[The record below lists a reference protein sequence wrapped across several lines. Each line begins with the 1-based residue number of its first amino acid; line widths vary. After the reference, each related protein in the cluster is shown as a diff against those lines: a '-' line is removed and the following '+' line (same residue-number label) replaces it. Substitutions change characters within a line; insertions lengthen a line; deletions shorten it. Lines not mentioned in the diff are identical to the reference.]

1 MRCPQIP
8 SFLRLPP
15 ARRPHRGPTRSL
27 LSRTTERLRSSTGP
41 RNPAGAARPRLLNQ
55 HRSNRHGSNQHRV
68 LRWLCSI
75 ALLAAFAPAAAACS
89 NNAAAAPGVTG
100 AFGADPDITMPNGNP
115 PTGLQVTTLLQGSGA
130 QVTGDDFVL
139 MYVEGKVWAGNRLVY
154 DSFTN
159 REPQGVPLSTGGLLP
174 AWTHLVGQRVGS
186 RVMMIV
192 PPKDGFGSA
201 GDSSLNI
208 LGGDTLVFVFDLLSA
223 VSETSVGQGAPVAYH
238 PAADMPAV
246 SVSGDAAPKITVP
259 SKDTPPASLVVSTL
273 VKGSGPTVLTNQTV
287 VVQDSGVVWRS
298 GVIFQ
303 SSWQQKYPD
312 AFVIGQNEVIPG
324 WEQAIG
330 GATVGS
336 SLLVTI
342 PPALAYGDQAEPPDI
357 EDNDT
362 LVFVIDIIAA
372 YTPQTT

>member
-1 MRCPQIP
+1 MRCPQCL
-8 SFLRLPP
+8 SFLRHPP
-15 ARRPHRGPTRSL
+15 ARRPHPGPTRSL
-27 LSRTTERLRSSTGP
+27 LLRTTERPRSSSGP
-41 RNPAGAARPRLLNQ
+41 RNPAGAALPRPRLRPHQ
-55 HRSNRHGSNQHRV
+55 AA
-68 LRWLCSI
+68 RWLCSI
-75 ALLAAFAPAAAACS
+75 ALLAAFAPVVAGCGS
-89 NNAAAAPGVTG
+89 NGGATPAVTG
-100 AFGADPDITMPNGNP
+100 AFGADPQIAMPNGNP
-115 PTGLQVTTLLQGSGA
+115 PGSLQVQTLLQGSGA
-130 QVTGDDFVL
+130 AVTSDDFVL

-159 REPQGVPLSTGGLLP
+159 RQPQGVPLSTGGLLP
-174 AWTHLVGQRVGS
+174 AWSRLVGQRIGS
-186 RVMMIV
+186 RVMMVV

-223 VSETSVGQGAPVAYH
+223 VPENAVGQGAPEAYH
-238 PAADMPAV
+238 AAAGMPSVA
-246 SVSGDAAPKITVP
+246 VSGDAAPKITVP
-259 SKDTPPASLVVSTL
+259 SGDTPPSNLVVNTL
-273 VKGSGPTVLTNQTV
+273 IKGTGPAVLTNQTV
-287 VVQDSGVVWRS
+287 VVQDLGVVWRS
-298 GVIFQ
+298 GVVFD

-312 AFVIGQNEVIPG
+312 AFVMGANEVIPG

-336 SLLVTI
+336 SLLITI

-362 LVFVIDIIAA
+362 VVFVIDILAA